1 MNPYRIALIGC
12 GTVGTGVAKLLL
24 DHPERLTA
32 RAGRPLELCSIVVR
46 NPDMPRDPSIPARL
60 VTTDLREVINDPSI
74 DVAVEVVGGI
84 DWAKRAVLDLLA
96 AGKHIVTANKAL
108 LAQHGAEIFDAGR
121 RHGRAIAF
129 EASVGG
135 GIPII
140 GALCQG
146 LAANQ
151 ILSLQGILNGTCN
164 YILTGM
170 TEHGRSYAD
179 VLAEAQQ
186 KGYAEADPTLDVDGT
201 DAAHKLAILAQIAF
215 GVALPVSAIHRRGI
229 AGLDQ
234 LDIRFAKEL
243 GYTIKL
249 LAEAWLDPSPPA
261 PLPGGERTEG
271 GGQLAMHVSPVMLR
285 QNSPLAL
292 VRDAFNALFVV
303 GDAVGSTLYYGR
315 GAGQMPTASS
325 VVADLIDMAV
335 GRAQQTFSSLRLW
348 SGDHGRIV
356 LRDPRTMRSRYYLRM
371 MVEDRP
377 GVMADITRILA
388 NHKISIS
395 SVIQHEALDHADA
408 ETEIVP
414 LIIMTHTVATGDF
427 LAALAEIDRLTSVRP
442 ASVYYPVGD

>member
-1 MNPYRIALIGC
+1 MKPYRIALIGC
-12 GTVGTGVAKLLL
+12 GTVGVGVAKLLL
-24 DHPERLTA
+24 EQPDRLAA
-32 RAGRPLELCSIVVR
+32 RAGRPLELCRVVVR
-46 NPDMPRDPSIPARL
+46 DAEK
-60 VTTDLREVINDPSI
+60 LREPWIPKDLLTRNVRDVIDDPSI
-74 DVAVEVVGGI
+74 DVAVEVVGGV
-84 DWAKRAVLDLLA
+84 DWAKKTVLDLLA

-108 LAQHGAEIFDAGR
+108 LAMHGAEIFDAGR

-170 TEHGRSYAD
+170 TELGRGYAD
-179 VLAEAQQ
+179 VLAEAQA
-186 KGYAEADPTLDVDGT
+186 KGYAEADPTMDVDGS
-201 DAAHKLAILAQIAF
+201 DAAHKLAILTQIAF
-215 GVALPVSAIHRRGI
+215 GVALPVSAIRRRGI
-229 AGLDQ
+229 AGIDV

-249 LAEAWLDPSPPA
+249 LAEAWLDHTAKEPNV
-261 PLPGGERTEG
+261 
-271 GGQLAMHVSPVMLR
+271 GQLAMHVSPVMLR
-285 QNSPLAL
+285 QTSPLAL

-315 GAGQMPTASS
+315 GAGQMPTASA

-335 GRAQQTFSSLRLW
+335 GRAQQTFQSLRLW
-348 SGDHGRIV
+348 SGGEAAGRIV
-356 LRDPRTMRSRYYLRM
+356 IRDPNTMRSRFYLRM

-388 NHKISIS
+388 NQHISIS
-395 SVIQHEALDHADA
+395 SVIQHEALEHGDE

-414 LIIMTHTVATGDF
+414 LIIMTHTVPTGSF
-427 LAALAEIDRLTSVRP
+427 LAALAEIDRLPSVRP